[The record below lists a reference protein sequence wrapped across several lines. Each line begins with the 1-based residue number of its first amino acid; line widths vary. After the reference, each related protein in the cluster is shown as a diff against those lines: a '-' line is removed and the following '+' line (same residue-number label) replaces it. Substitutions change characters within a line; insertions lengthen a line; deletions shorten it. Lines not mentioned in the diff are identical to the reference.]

1 MYWKLQGAPTRV
13 EFLFQVLLGIG
24 MLFRVGTP
32 YSRVSLRITSC
43 SCEGETQ
50 IWRRMFV
57 NEPQLRGHG
66 GKIHFVSVLFVGMTF
81 GDVQV

>member
-1 MYWKLQGAPTRV
+1 
-13 EFLFQVLLGIG
+13 

-32 YSRVSLRITSC
+32 YSRVSFRKHLT
-43 SCEGETQ
+43 TVKA
-50 IWRRMFV
+50 RRKSGGACLLMSLK
-57 NEPQLRGHG
+57 LRGHG